1 MGEPTDTINL
11 AAEGFSAKDDAYTAG
26 AEAAR
31 DALDGLGDTSPGV
44 LLVFA
49 AIRFDH
55 EALLEG
61 IASVA
66 PGIPLVGGTTAG
78 EISGHG
84 VTSDSVVILALKSGP
99 LRFIAGVGTDLSRD
113 ENAAV
118 RQMAEQMFSARQ
130 HSDAYSLL
138 VFPSG
143 LGCNVLK
150 TIDGLYDSFGERFEI
165 AGGYP
170 GSNDFYQPAYQY
182 LNGKVYTDA
191 IVGVLVCHDED
202 CRIGIGI
209 CDGFESM
216 GNSFRCTSSCGNIL
230 KEFDDTPALKLY
242 REILGE
248 ERSARIPEVF
258 VEYPFGLI
266 DENASSAGKTYFQLR
281 YGLRANEDDASISLT
296 ATIPQGSRVTLTA
309 GSRRDLIAGVK
320 NAVRQAVSCLGDYK
334 PEALLMFSCIG
345 RSIVL
350 GRHREEEVTVV
361 KKIFGDDVPLAG
373 FYSFGEI
380 GPIDKTIP
388 HLASAKYHNASVVVW
403 ILGSRPDQ
411 HRSDDDGISRQASLT
426 F

>member
-1 MGEPTDTINL
+1 MGESTDTISL
-11 AAEGFSAKDDAYTAG
+11 AAEGFSARDDAYAAG

-31 DALDGLGDTSPGV
+31 GALDGLGDTSPGV

-99 LRFIAGVGTDLSRD
+99 LRFIAGIGTELSRD

-118 RQMAEQMFSARQ
+118 RQMAEQMFSVKQ

-150 TIDGLYDSFGERFEI
+150 TIDGLYDCFGERFEI

-182 LNGKVYTDA
+182 LNGRVYTDA

-230 KEFDDTPALKLY
+230 KEFDDIPALKLY

-296 ATIPQGSRVTLTA
+296 ASIPQGSRVTLTA
-309 GSRRDLIAGVK
+309 GTRRDLIRGVE
-320 NAVRQAVSCLGDYK
+320 NAARRAALYLGDYTPK
-334 PEALLMFSCIG
+334 ALLMFSCIG
-345 RSIVL
+345 RSMVL
-350 GRHREEEVTVV
+350 GSHLGEEVSVV
-361 KKIFGDDVPLAG
+361 KKIVGSDVPIAG
-373 FYSFGEI
+373 FYTFGEV
-380 GPIDKTIP
+380 GPIDKTVP

-411 HRSDDDGISRQASLT
+411 RRSDDNDISRQASLT
-426 F
+426 S